1 MFSLFRV
8 LLQLAPRGGA
18 ILTIFASIF
27 CPDSLSSL
35 LPLRPP
41 SQPEPAPF
49 PKLFPKAMQT
59 YHLQPIHH
67 PGTNLKRTCRPL
79 ILNTNRT

>member
-1 MFSLFRV
+1 MISLFRF

-18 ILTIFASIF
+18 ILAILASIF
-27 CPDSLSSL
+27 CPDSRPILP
-35 LPLRPP
+35 PLRPP
-41 SQPEPAPF
+41 SQPEPAPS
-49 PKLFPKAMQT
+49 PELFPKAMQT
-59 YHLQPIHH
+59 YHLQPIRH